1 MSKIIINESS
11 TIRDLTDG
19 QYSSLRYNSFGNN
32 YAGPLVQEVID
43 LIDRAGGDVTNTRVS
58 TVGSVFRDIIL
69 NYQKKYG
76 LKETGILDD
85 DLLHEIYKRATENAN
100 NEVSDDSSNTDNE
113 SDNNFADA
121 DVYDAHYDPFFLNN
135 SSKVFRK
142 NHKDIIISLGDGA
155 NTKTI
160 KDVFMRS
167 VSVQVDTSGNPIS
180 ETYNFIARDIKE
192 SDADEDDSKYI
203 GEESE
208 LSSSSDIKYSY
219 DTLFKDI

>member
-1 MSKIIINESS
+1 MANMIINEGSS
-11 TIRDLTDG
+11 IRDLTHG
-19 QYSSLRYNSFGNN
+19 QYSSLGYDSTGNN
-32 YAGPLVQEVID
+32 YSGPLVQEVVD

-58 TVGSVFRDIIL
+58 AVGSTFRNIIL

-85 DLLHEIYKRATENAN
+85 ALLHDIYKRATSNAN
-100 NEVSDDSSNTDNE
+100 NEIDYTADSDDNSN
-113 SDNNFADA
+113 NNFVSS

-135 SSKVFRK
+135 SSKVYRK

-192 SDADEDDSKYI
+192 SDASEDYNKYV
-203 GEESE
+203 GEEGQ